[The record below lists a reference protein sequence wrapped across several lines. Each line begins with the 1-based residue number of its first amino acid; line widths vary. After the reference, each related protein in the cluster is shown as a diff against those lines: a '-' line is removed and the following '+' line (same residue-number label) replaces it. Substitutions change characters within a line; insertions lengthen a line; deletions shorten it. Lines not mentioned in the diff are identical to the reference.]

1 MIWARGAESSLDRPR
16 RTGLARRRIFVTVLI
31 LAVTGG
37 VFLAALI
44 RQRNFSERLLAQE
57 LRLAQEDVEMIASLR
72 SVYAEHDLPSRTTF
86 SQFLVE
92 AGLDPK
98 TVDRI
103 VRDTRPI
110 YDLAR
115 VRAGNRV
122 SVVTSGTGDLRAVSY
137 QIDSDRILWVNR
149 EGEGFRAEIQEVPYV
164 FEVAGVAG
172 EIQDSLFQAV
182 VDAGEGVQ
190 LALEVAD
197 IFGWDLDF
205 NTDPRRG
212 DTFEIVVEKKMLHG
226 EHIGYGRILA
236 ARYQNAGDLYQAVL
250 FRDPSGKA
258 AYYAPDGKAMQKAFL
273 RSPLKFSGRVTSGF
287 SHRRF
292 HPILKRYRPHHGVDY
307 AAPTGSPVQA
317 VGDGAV
323 VSAGWENGGG
333 KTVRLRHPKGYETS
347 YLHLSRILVRPGQRV
362 RQGQLI
368 GLSGATGLATGP
380 HLDFR
385 VSQHGRFRNFL
396 TMKLPPAQSV
406 AKKDWDEFVAA
417 RDPLLAELEALHAGE
432 TEIQFAQNAPRGST
446 RGR

>member
-1 MIWARGAESSLDRPR
+1 MSWNRGTESSLALPR
-16 RTGLARRRIFVTVLI
+16 RARVPGKRLLLSVLVVSI
-31 LAVTGG
+31 AGG
-37 VFLAALI
+37 TALAALI
-44 RQRNFSERLLAQE
+44 RQRLFSERLLAQE
-57 LRLAQEDVEMIASLR
+57 LQLAQEDVEMIASLR
-72 SVYAEHDLPSRTTF
+72 NVYAEHDLPSRTTF
-86 SQFLVE
+86 SQFLVGT
-92 AGLDPK
+92 GLDPAL
-98 TVDRI
+98 VAQI
-103 VRDTRPI
+103 IRDSRPV

-122 SVVTSGTGDLRAVSY
+122 SVVTSGLGELRAVSY

-149 EGEGFRAEIQEVPYV
+149 DGDQFRAEIQDVPYV
-164 FEVAGVAG
+164 YEVAGVSG
-172 EIQDSLFQAV
+172 EVRDSLFQAV
-182 VDAGEGVQ
+182 ADAGEGVQ

-212 DTFEIVVEKKMLHG
+212 DRFEIVVEKKVLHG
-226 EHIGYGRILA
+226 ERLGYGRVLA
-236 ARYQNAGDLYQAVL
+236 AQFRNAGRLYQAVL

-273 RSPLKFSGRVTSGF
+273 RSPLKFSARVTSGF
-287 SHRRF
+287 SRRRF
-292 HPILKRYRPHHGVDY
+292 HPILKTYRPHHGVDY

-323 VSAGWENGGG
+323 VSAGWDRGGG
-333 KTVRLRHPKGYETS
+333 KVVRLRHAKGYETS
-347 YLHLSRILVRPGQRV
+347 YLHLSRILVKRGQRV

-385 VSQHGRFRNFL
+385 ISHHGKFRNFL
-396 TMKLPPAQSV
+396 TMNLPPAESV
-406 AKKDWDEFVAA
+406 AKKDWEEFVAV
-417 RDPLLAELEALHAGE
+417 REPLVAELEALHAGA
-432 TEIQFAQNAPRGST
+432 TEIQFAHTALRGST